1 MIVNNRNPRPRT
13 PRDDAYLFLCFLAG
27 FGLLASVWYE
37 VAWPFFVCSG
47 IGLVVYLVVVFR
59 QIDHEHN
66 LQKTREAG
74 RVDVQKIEAAKRPT
88 QVIDATPRPQLVQ
101 PLPNIMPPKSEMH
114 LLQTSENRFV
124 RPEAQPVQGNGA
136 NLNGWP
142 SDTEALRIA
151 FGLMLDGKLPTRK
164 NFTERGLNGG
174 TRYENIRAW
183 LIGAGLAQS
192 NGDGN
197 PTLWTSDIYN
207 FDIQASIKKYLSL
220 SPTLAE

>member
-1 MIVNNRNPRPRT
+1 MIRNNQTPRQRT
-13 PRDDAYLFLCFLAG
+13 PRDDAYLFACAFAG
-27 FGLLASVWYE
+27 FGLLASVAYE
-37 VAWPFFVCSG
+37 VYWPFFVCSG
-47 IGLVVYLVVVFR
+47 VGLVVCVVVVVR
-59 QIDHEHN
+59 QINHEHD

-74 RVDVQKIEAAKRPT
+74 RVDVMRIEAGKKPA
-88 QVIDATPRPQLVQ
+88 QVIDVTPRPVLQL
-101 PLPNIMPPKSEMH
+101 PPNIMPPKSEMH

-142 SDTEALRIA
+142 TDTEALRIA

-174 TRYENIRAW
+174 TRYENIRTW